1 MTSRWGPMG
10 WMTLHSISV
19 CYPEIA
25 SNEDRQIISRFL
37 DRFAECITCPTCKSH
52 FVSIYGTYR
61 SMYPDWAN
69 SRFNL
74 FVMMCRLHNTVNKR
88 LDKPS
93 PATVAE
99 SIQTLKAATKIT
111 SPAVFRSNYI
121 QYVMQN
127 WSYHPTGEGFV
138 AAGAAREMRRLNVE
152 YFTPREV
159 SYDSLNFPEADL
171 LRTVPENTEHYRV
184 GNGIP
189 SYSSNIK
196 TGGFRFR
203 GGRLTFVRN

>member
-1 MTSRWGPMG
+1 M
-10 WMTLHSISV
+10 I
-19 CYPEIA
+19 
-25 SNEDRQIISRFL
+25 
-37 DRFAECITCPTCKSH
+37 
-52 FVSIYGTYR
+52 
-61 SMYPDWAN
+61 
-69 SRFNL
+69 
-74 FVMMCRLHNTVNKR
+74 CRLHNTVNKR

-127 WSYHPTGEGFV
+127 WSYQPSGEGFM
-138 AAGAAREMRRLNVE
+138 AAGAAREMRRLNIE

-171 LRTVPENTEHYRV
+171 LQTVPENLGHYSVSR
-184 GNGIP
+184 GIP
-189 SYSSNIK
+189 TYPPSAK
-196 TGGFRFR
+196 GGGFRFK
-203 GGRLTFVRN
+203 GGRMSFVRN